1 MKKVVYALLFS
12 TSMIS
17 GAFAAKNRDI
27 VSTLNTTAAGI
38 QALQSAEAT
47 ASSVANTVATD
58 VTNAV
63 AAADASVEAAFDPA
77 INAVIDDLASQTTN
91 AEVLSVLAWLKA
103 NPGKTIALGIAATA
117 GTLVGLDYLYHKYN
131 AKEEDAAVWEGTMT
145 NKLVG
150 KHVSSLSTKFFYYT
164 AAVVAAVLV
173 AADLSK
179 DEKSSYLKSLFAC
192 IFPPAPAPTT
202 VTPATAE

>member
-1 MKKVVYALLFS
+1 MIVKKVVYALLFS

-38 QALQSAEAT
+38 QALQSAEGT
-47 ASSVANTVATD
+47 ASSVANTVYTD
-58 VTNAV
+58 ASNAV
-63 AAADASVEAAFDPA
+63 AAADASVQAAFDPTV
-77 INAVIDDLASQTTN
+77 NAVIDDLAAQTTN

-131 AKEEDAAVWEGTMT
+131 AKEGDEVAFEKTYTG
-145 NKLVG
+145 KLHQQVT
-150 KHVSSLSTKFFYYT
+150 SSVSTKFFYYT
-164 AAVVAAVLV
+164 AA
-173 AADLSK
+173 
-179 DEKSSYLKSLFAC
+179 
-192 IFPPAPAPTT
+192 
-202 VTPATAE
+202 